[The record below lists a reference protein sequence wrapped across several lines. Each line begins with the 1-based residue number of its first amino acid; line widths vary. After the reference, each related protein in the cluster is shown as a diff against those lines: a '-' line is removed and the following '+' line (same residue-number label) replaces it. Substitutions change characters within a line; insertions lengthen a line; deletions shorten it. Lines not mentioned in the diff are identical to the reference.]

1 MDLFDI
7 FGITEEELK
16 DEKKASAKPKK
27 KEKKEKKEKKQGT
40 NYKLP
45 VSFCAG
51 HLRQIFYD
59 EAAGTWSED
68 TLKKNI
74 RSTFRELAG
83 IFFKI
88 SVMNVEE
95 KEEGIET
102 YIRPE
107 IMYKEFT
114 NEDKLEF
121 PLEVTAG
128 TESLW
133 LDTKMSLDE
142 IRALWVEA
150 HPEYDG
156 CRFQYDEKQKLLI
169 PFMERNA
176 PGGKKY
182 TFPVTVGYLG
192 IQETYG
198 EEDFGVSEVTEAELQ
213 QKFASH
219 YPEFSECGFA
229 YIEEQNHLF
238 PVMKSGQEEKDKSIA
253 IPVEVRASG
262 FSLTINPEDIQG
274 KRSATLEEIR
284 EVLEGVYPEYTKDR
298 TDMQYDQRHFVVP
311 VLISSRKGLEIRPL
325 NPGWKHEIIED
336 EYQDKWRVETTP
348 FGVFRCNSSKKDQA
362 AFQLSAHKIPRR
374 ILEDVIRIF
383 KKTPALE
390 HALQI
395 FYDNSKDSYILFEP
409 EQCVTKGSVKFK
421 RDLQMEQKYILVMD
435 IHSHGM
441 YSAFFSSV
449 DNEDEKGIRLYMVFG
464 NLDRHTPGYA
474 LRVGVAGIFGEVA
487 LEDIFEGRSEA

>member
-1 MDLFDI
+1 
-7 FGITEEELK
+7 
-16 DEKKASAKPKK
+16 
-27 KEKKEKKEKKQGT
+27 
-40 NYKLP
+40 
-45 VSFCAG
+45 
-51 HLRQIFYD
+51 
-59 EAAGTWSED
+59 
-68 TLKKNI
+68 
-74 RSTFRELAG
+74 
-83 IFFKI
+83 
-88 SVMNVEE
+88 MNVEE

-121 PLEVTAG
+121 PLEVAAG

-156 CRFQYDEKQKLLI
+156 CRFQYDEKQKLQI

-238 PVMKSGQEEKDKSIA
+238 PVMKSGQEEKDKSVA

-262 FSLTINPEDIQG
+262 FSLTIN
-274 KRSATLEEIR
+274 
-284 EVLEGVYPEYTKDR
+284 
-298 TDMQYDQRHFVVP
+298 
-311 VLISSRKGLEIRPL
+311 
-325 NPGWKHEIIED
+325 
-336 EYQDKWRVETTP
+336 
-348 FGVFRCNSSKKDQA
+348 
-362 AFQLSAHKIPRR
+362 
-374 ILEDVIRIF
+374 
-383 KKTPALE
+383 
-390 HALQI
+390 
-395 FYDNSKDSYILFEP
+395 
-409 EQCVTKGSVKFK
+409 SVKW
-421 RDLQMEQKYILVMD
+421 
-435 IHSHGM
+435 H
-441 YSAFFSSV
+441 
-449 DNEDEKGIRLYMVFG
+449 
-464 NLDRHTPGYA
+464 
-474 LRVGVAGIFGEVA
+474 
-487 LEDIFEGRSEA
+487 

>member
-1 MDLFDI
+1 M
-7 FGITEEELK
+7 
-16 DEKKASAKPKK
+16 
-27 KEKKEKKEKKQGT
+27 
-40 NYKLP
+40 
-45 VSFCAG
+45 
-51 HLRQIFYD
+51 
-59 EAAGTWSED
+59 
-68 TLKKNI
+68 
-74 RSTFRELAG
+74 
-83 IFFKI
+83 
-88 SVMNVEE
+88 
-95 KEEGIET
+95 
-102 YIRPE
+102 
-107 IMYKEFT
+107 
-114 NEDKLEF
+114 
-121 PLEVTAG
+121 
-128 TESLW
+128 
-133 LDTKMSLDE
+133 
-142 IRALWVEA
+142 
-150 HPEYDG
+150 
-156 CRFQYDEKQKLLI
+156 
-169 PFMERNA
+169 
-176 PGGKKY
+176 
-182 TFPVTVGYLG
+182 
-192 IQETYG
+192 
-198 EEDFGVSEVTEAELQ
+198 
-213 QKFASH
+213 
-219 YPEFSECGFA
+219 
-229 YIEEQNHLF
+229 
-238 PVMKSGQEEKDKSIA
+238 
-253 IPVEVRASG
+253 EVRASG

-409 EQCVTKGSVKFK
+409 EQCVTRGSVKFK

>member
-27 KEKKEKKEKKQGT
+27 KEKKEKKQGT

-51 HLRQIFYD
+51 HLRHVFYD

-74 RSTFRELAG
+74 RSTFRELAS

-121 PLEVTAG
+121 PLEVAAG

-238 PVMKSGQEEKDKSIA
+238 PVMKSGQEEKDKSVA

-262 FSLTINPEDIQG
+262 FSLTIN
-274 KRSATLEEIR
+274 
-284 EVLEGVYPEYTKDR
+284 
-298 TDMQYDQRHFVVP
+298 
-311 VLISSRKGLEIRPL
+311 
-325 NPGWKHEIIED
+325 
-336 EYQDKWRVETTP
+336 
-348 FGVFRCNSSKKDQA
+348 
-362 AFQLSAHKIPRR
+362 
-374 ILEDVIRIF
+374 
-383 KKTPALE
+383 
-390 HALQI
+390 
-395 FYDNSKDSYILFEP
+395 
-409 EQCVTKGSVKFK
+409 SVKW
-421 RDLQMEQKYILVMD
+421 
-435 IHSHGM
+435 H
-441 YSAFFSSV
+441 
-449 DNEDEKGIRLYMVFG
+449 
-464 NLDRHTPGYA
+464 
-474 LRVGVAGIFGEVA
+474 
-487 LEDIFEGRSEA
+487 

>member
-16 DEKKASAKPKK
+16 DEKKPSAKPKK
-27 KEKKEKKEKKQGT
+27 KEKKERKQGT
-40 NYKLP
+40 MYKLP

-51 HLRQIFYD
+51 HLRHIFCD
-59 EAAGTWSED
+59 ESADTWSED
-68 TLKKNI
+68 MLKKNI
-74 RSTFRELAG
+74 RNTFRELAG
-83 IFFKI
+83 IFFKL
-88 SVMNVEE
+88 SVLDVKE

-121 PLEVTAG
+121 LLEVVAG
-128 TESLW
+128 MESLW
-133 LDTKMSLDE
+133 MDTKMSLDE
-142 IRALWVEA
+142 IKALWVES
-150 HPEYDG
+150 HPEYEG
-156 CRFQYDEKQKLLI
+156 CKFQYDEKQKLLI

-192 IQETYG
+192 IQETY
-198 EEDFGVSEVTEAELQ
+198 EEGDFGISEVTEEEI
-213 QKFASH
+213 QKKFTDH
-219 YPEFSECGFA
+219 YPEFSGCGFA
-229 YIEEQNHLF
+229 YIENRNHLF
-238 PVMKSGQEEKDKSIA
+238 PIMKSGQEEKDKSIA

-274 KRSATLEEIR
+274 RNSATLDEIR
-284 EVLEGVYPEYTKDR
+284 EVLEGIYPEYTKNR
-298 TDMQYDQRHFVVP
+298 TDMQYDKRHFVVP
-311 VLISSRKGLEIRPL
+311 VLISSRKGLEIRSL
-325 NPGWKHEIIED
+325 NPNWKHEIIED
-336 EYQDKWRVETTP
+336 EHQDKWRVETTP
-348 FGVFRCNSSKKDQA
+348 FGVFKCNSSKKAQA
-362 AFQLSAHKIPRR
+362 SFQLSARKIPRQ
-374 ILEDVIRIF
+374 ILEEIVRIF

-390 HALQI
+390 HAVQI
-395 FYDNSKDSYILFEP
+395 FYDSSEGSYILYEP
-409 EQCVTKGSVKFK
+409 EQYVTRSSVEFK
-421 RDLQMEQKYILVMD
+421 RDMLMEQKYILVMD

-464 NLDRHTPGYA
+464 NLDRLRPSHA

-487 LEDIFEGRSEA
+487 LDDIFEGRSEV

>member
-1 MDLFDI
+1 M
-7 FGITEEELK
+7 
-16 DEKKASAKPKK
+16 
-27 KEKKEKKEKKQGT
+27 
-40 NYKLP
+40 
-45 VSFCAG
+45 
-51 HLRQIFYD
+51 
-59 EAAGTWSED
+59 
-68 TLKKNI
+68 
-74 RSTFRELAG
+74 
-83 IFFKI
+83 
-88 SVMNVEE
+88 
-95 KEEGIET
+95 
-102 YIRPE
+102 
-107 IMYKEFT
+107 
-114 NEDKLEF
+114 
-121 PLEVTAG
+121 
-128 TESLW
+128 
-133 LDTKMSLDE
+133 
-142 IRALWVEA
+142 
-150 HPEYDG
+150 
-156 CRFQYDEKQKLLI
+156 
-169 PFMERNA
+169 
-176 PGGKKY
+176 
-182 TFPVTVGYLG
+182 
-192 IQETYG
+192 
-198 EEDFGVSEVTEAELQ
+198 TEAELQ

-409 EQCVTKGSVKFK
+409 EQCVTRGSVKFK